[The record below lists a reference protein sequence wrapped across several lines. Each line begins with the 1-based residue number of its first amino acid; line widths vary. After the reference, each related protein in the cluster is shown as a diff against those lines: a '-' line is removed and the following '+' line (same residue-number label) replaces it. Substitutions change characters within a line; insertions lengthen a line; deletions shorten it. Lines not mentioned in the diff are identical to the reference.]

1 MMYEELNCFEEALKH
16 FGTRVEVIC
25 AMELGGRI
33 NPEDAYQMIKDEM
46 KEVKKCRKKF
56 KKEGA
61 EMDENFDYKSY
72 SLEHL
77 EEWVNDSLN
86 VDEASAKEIYD
97 RITQTIKDNIKH
109 HQYELKKAQELL
121 RMMTPS
127 QKDLEREY
135 NKREIEYYNKRGS
148 FRCWQS

>member
-1 MMYEELNCFEEALKH
+1 
-16 FGTRVEVIC
+16 
-25 AMELGGRI
+25 
-33 NPEDAYQMIKDEM
+33 
-46 KEVKKCRKKF
+46 
-56 KKEGA
+56 
-61 EMDENFDYKSY
+61 MDENFDYKSY

-109 HQYELKKAQELL
+109 HQYELKKSQELL

-135 NKREIEYYNKRGS
+135 NKREIEYYNKRALLDAS
-148 FRCWQS
+148 NLRSDEC